1 MMAAPPASRSGATLG
16 GVTGAAVTMSFTAG
30 DSALLAAL
38 LAAGL
43 LLLALSQLV
52 RVPYPILLV
61 LGGVAIAF
69 VPGAPQVQL
78 QPDLVLVAVL
88 PPLLYGAA
96 YFTSLRELRA
106 NVRPIGLLA
115 IGLVLTTM
123 LAVAGVAHAVIPGL
137 DWPQAFVLGA
147 LVSPTDP
154 TAAAAIALRLGLP
167 RRLIALIEGES
178 LVNDGTALVAYRFAV
193 AAVVTGSFSLSAAT
207 GRFVLNVVGGVAVGL
222 AVGYLI
228 RRLRRKL
235 DNPPVEITIALLS
248 GYFGYLPAQALGV
261 SGVLAAVTVGIYMGW
276 YTPELTT
283 AQTRLQGQAVWEI
296 AILLLNGLLFAL
308 VGLQLPSIMDELS
321 GRSTAELIG
330 YAALVSAVVIGAR
343 FAWIF
348 TVGFS
353 GRLLPREVMDPAP
366 TWRAKTILAWSG
378 MRGAVSLAAA
388 LALPLTT
395 DAGSSFPDRN
405 LIIFLTFS
413 VIVATLVFEGLT
425 LPLLIRVL
433 NPEDDGLAEKEEAK
447 ARIHAAEAAIA
458 RLDELLD
465 EEWVRE
471 DTAERMRGLYGFRQE
486 RFRSRF
492 DPDGDSSADER
503 SRDYQRLRREL
514 LDAERQAVQELR
526 RQGRID
532 DDVMRVVVR
541 DLDLED
547 ARLEL

>member
-1 MMAAPPASRSGATLG
+1 MMAAAPGSRSGATLG

-38 LAAGL
+38 LAAAL
-43 LLLALSQLV
+43 LLLALSQFL